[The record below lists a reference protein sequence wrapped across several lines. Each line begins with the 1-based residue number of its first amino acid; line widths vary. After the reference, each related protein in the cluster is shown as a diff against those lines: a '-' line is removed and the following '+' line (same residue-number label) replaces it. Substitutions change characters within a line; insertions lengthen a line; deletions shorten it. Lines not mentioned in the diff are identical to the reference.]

1 MILMRENWQKYI
13 FARHAVRGQQAY
25 KSVGGVF
32 LIPPVDF
39 SHVKSHKKR
48 EVKNLSF
55 FVVTPTRIELVLP
68 P

>member
-1 MILMRENWQKYI
+1 M
-13 FARHAVRGQQAY
+13 RGQQAY

-39 SHVKSHKKR
+39 SHVKSHTKKER
-48 EVKNLSF
+48 CKNLSF